1 MQNKRLNIQP
11 IAITN
16 GVTNLLNALLTSVA
30 GGVNVTCTQPYVL
43 IRHMRVLNKTAA
55 PVTLTMY
62 KGGTGASVA
71 GTELDFGGTSVPAN
85 SYLDWYGELRL
96 DSGDFITGIAGSN
109 TALVLNVDQTEIGF
123 SG

>member
-16 GVTNLLNALLTSVA
+16 GVTNLLNALLTSAA
-30 GGVNVTCTQPYVL
+30 GGVNIACTQPYVL

-96 DSGDFITGIAGSN
+96 DSTDFVTGIAGSN
-109 TALVLNVDQTEIGF
+109 TALVLNVDQAEIGF